1 MHTEAEA
8 APTPLSPVVNARRPE
23 VVKVE
28 AQVMGVA
35 GAGLVA
41 LAAFFLWRELQV
53 RAEMLLVITA
63 GVAAVGAFT
72 LRQWKVQLFGP
83 VALLGATGAGALW
96 YGATREPLLLAGLA
110 VAFVAAVVL
119 AVMDR
124 SAAQADSTTSR
135 WHRLLSWHG
144 VALSGLVT
152 SFAVYFQVF
161 DASDLSLQDFVARR
175 ALLSL
180 AWLLSG
186 VALVLFG
193 RARQATEVRDS
204 GFLVLA
210 AAVTKL
216 LVYDTTHLD
225 GLLRIGAL
233 AVGGGVLLASAA
245 VVRRL
250 NTEAR

>member
-1 MHTEAEA
+1 MHGKTTTQVEEQ
-8 APTPLSPVVNARRPE
+8 APRRVE
-23 VVKVE
+23 VEKVE
-28 AQVMGVA
+28 THVMGLA
-35 GAGLVA
+35 GTGLLA

-53 RAEMLLVITA
+53 RAEVLLVMA
-63 GVAAVGAFT
+63 AVAAAVAAFA
-72 LRQWKVQLFGP
+72 LGRLKVPLLGP
-83 VALLGATGAGALW
+83 VLLLGATGLGGLW

-110 VAFVAAVVL
+110 VSFLAAVVL
-119 AVMDR
+119 AVADR
-124 SAAQADSTTSR
+124 QRPAVESGRAR
-135 WHRLLSWHG
+135 WHRMLSWHG

-152 SFAVYFQVF
+152 SFAVYFQIF
-161 DASDLSLQDFVARR
+161 DASDLSLQGFVARR

-180 AWLLSG
+180 GWLLGG
-186 VALVLFG
+186 VSLVLFG
-193 RARQATEVRDS
+193 RGRHAPEVRDA

-245 VVRRL
+245 GVRRL
-250 NTEAR
+250 NTGGR